1 MQSKKELTNLIDNY
15 FQDNENN
22 ILIIYANLGEN
33 SFSRI

>member
-15 FQDNENN
+15 FDNANN